1 MEFNGI
7 LVKKIGQREGDN
19 QRGHW
24 VIASYLL
31 EQEGT
36 YPKRIAVEV
45 INTEFMNR
53 IGMFDSLIG
62 TKVVVRFD
70 IDAREFNGKWYNSIR
85 AYEIREDLTEAEKE
99 ERKKERAARR
109 QAQPTG
115 IIETAEGQVNVI
127 GGTGEGATAGGQQ
140 GTSAPEGTQ
149 AAEGDD
155 DLPF

>member
-7 LVKKIGQREGDN
+7 LVKKIEQREGDS

-24 VIASYLL
+24 IIASYLL

-36 YPKRIAVEV
+36 YPKRMAVEV
-45 INTEFMNR
+45 SNTEFMNR
-53 IGMFDSLIG
+53 IGMFDSMIG
-62 TKVVVRFD
+62 KKVVVRFD

-85 AYEIREDLTEAEKE
+85 SYEIREDLTEAEKE

-115 IIETAEGQVNVI
+115 TIETAEGHVNVMDDA
-127 GGTGEGATAGGQQ
+127 GTASGQQ
-140 GTSAPEGTQ
+140 VAASPETTQ
-149 AAEGDD
+149 AAEGED